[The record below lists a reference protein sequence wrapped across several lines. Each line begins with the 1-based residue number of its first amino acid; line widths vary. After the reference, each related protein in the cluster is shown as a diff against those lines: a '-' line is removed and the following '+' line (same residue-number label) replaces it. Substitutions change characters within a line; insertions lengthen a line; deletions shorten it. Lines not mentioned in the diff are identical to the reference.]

1 MNDHDAQANTFHVT
15 VRAARP
21 DDQARILTL
30 LDQTRRQ
37 MLTFGTEDLPALLT
51 SDQTSGAVAETGP
64 LLWGFLLTSLL
75 AQPTLPGETL
85 NAWATLRGC
94 ALLGGWRADEGLPA
108 LWEPVAAALRS
119 RRVQA
124 VVHIAA
130 AEWLHA
136 PLQRL
141 GFQISDTLEV
151 LQRGVGIDH
160 ASDGVGPATLRSAR
174 PDEILALQAVDSAAF
189 APPWRA
195 TAADLTGLLVMSS
208 HAIVA
213 EMEGQVMGY
222 AVSDVRGEFGVL
234 ARLAVLPAAQ
244 GQGLGRQLL
253 TDALRF
259 CRRSGARSVSLN
271 TKASNQ
277 ASQRLYAQ
285 HGFRLLGKRTPVM
298 TFRLPTAAR

>member
-1 MNDHDAQANTFHVT
+1 MNDHDPQANTFQVH
-15 VRAARP
+15 VRAVRP

-37 MLTFGTEDLPALLT
+37 MLSFGAEDLPTLLT
-51 SDQTSGAVAETGP
+51 SDQTHGAVAETGP
-64 LLWGFLLTSLL
+64 LLWGFLLTTLL
-75 AQPTLPGETL
+75 AQPALPAEATETWA
-85 NAWATLRGC
+85 AWRGC
-94 ALLGGWRADEGLPA
+94 ALLSGWRADEGLPA
-108 LWEPVAAALRS
+108 LWEPVRAALSARQVRS
-119 RRVQA
+119 

-130 AEWLHA
+130 AAWLHE

-160 ASDGVGPATLRSAR
+160 ATDGAGPATLRPAR
-174 PDEILALQAVDSAAF
+174 PDEITELQAVDSAAF

-195 TAADLTGLLVMSS
+195 TAADLTSLLVMSS
-208 HAIVA
+208 HAVVG
-213 EMEGQVMGY
+213 EMDGRVLGY
-222 AVSDVRGEFGVL
+222 AVSDVRGEFGAL
-234 ARLAVLPAAQ
+234 ARLAVHPAAQ

-271 TKASNQ
+271 TNESNQ
-277 ASQRLYAQ
+277 AAQRLYAQ
-285 HGFRLLGKRTPVM
+285 LGFRLIGRRTPVM
-298 TFRLPTAAR
+298 TLRLPRLTR

>member
-1 MNDHDAQANTFHVT
+1 MNDHDPQANTFHIT
-15 VRAARP
+15 VRAVRP

-30 LDQTRRQ
+30 LDQARRQ
-37 MLTFGTEDLPALLT
+37 VLTFGPEDLPALLT
-51 SDQTSGAVAETGP
+51 SDQISGAVAETGP

-75 AQPTLPGETL
+75 AQPALPGETPD
-85 NAWATLRGC
+85 AWATLRGC
-94 ALLGGWRADEGLPA
+94 ALLSGWRADEGLPA
-108 LWEPVAAALRS
+108 LWEPVAAALSR

-124 VVHIAA
+124 VVHIAR
-130 AEWLHA
+130 AEWLHG

-271 TKASNQ
+271 TSASNQ

-298 TFRLPTAAR
+298 TFRLPTAVR

>member
-1 MNDHDAQANTFHVT
+1 MNDHDPHANTFHVT
-15 VRAARP
+15 VRTARP

-37 MLTFGTEDLPALLT
+37 MLTFGTEDLPALLA
-51 SDQTSGAVAETGP
+51 SDQTNSAVAETGP
-64 LLWGFLLTSLL
+64 LLWGFLLTSQL
-75 AQPTLPGETL
+75 AQPTLSGETAD
-85 NAWATLRGC
+85 AWATLRGC

-108 LWEPVAAALRS
+108 LWEPVAAALSR
-119 RRVQA
+119 RRVQS

-174 PDEILALQAVDSAAF
+174 PDDIPALQAVDSAAF

-208 HAIVA
+208 YVVVA

-234 ARLAVLPAAQ
+234 ARLAVQPTAQ

-271 TKASNQ
+271 TNASNQ

-285 HGFRLLGKRTPVM
+285 QGFRLLGKRTPVM
-298 TFRLPTAAR
+298 TFRLPPAVR